1 MLRPTCGQ
9 TRVRPSVNCILAPT
23 LHTHE
28 LPCSHPYSHT
38 HQLLCDQSLRCT
50 SCFTLTH
57 SHLHNYRIAVSFGS
71 RLLFSLVSQLL
82 ALSVGCDILEPSA
95 ILCVYILAC
104 LDAQQLQAGFGGGL
118 GPPGGHIYMLT
129 TGPFSCVVPLKLGRG
144 RVGSIYLH
152 SRRRTLGTCRGLSA
166 PPLGGDSSSLK

>member
-9 TRVRPSVNCILAPT
+9 TKARPSVNCILAPT

-38 HQLLCDQSLRCT
+38 HQLLCDRSLRDT
-50 SCFTLTH
+50 SCFSLAH

-71 RLLFSLVSQLL
+71 RLLFSLVSQQ
-82 ALSVGCDILEPSA
+82 SVGCDILEPSA

-104 LDAQQLQAGFGGGL
+104 LDAQQLHAGEIWVLEGDWVHLVAIFTCS
-118 GPPGGHIYMLT
+118 PPG
-129 TGPFSCVVPLKLGRG
+129 
-144 RVGSIYLH
+144 
-152 SRRRTLGTCRGLSA
+152 LSHVW
-166 PPLGGDSSSLK
+166 SL

>member
-9 TRVRPSVNCILAPT
+9 TRARPSVNCILAPT

-38 HQLLCDQSLRCT
+38 HQLLCDRSLRCT
-50 SCFTLTH
+50 SCFSLTH

-71 RLLFSLVSQLL
+71 RLLFSLVSPLL

-104 LDAQQLQAGFGGGL
+104 LDAQQLHAGEIWVLEGDWVHLVAIFTCS
-118 GPPGGHIYMLT
+118 PPG
-129 TGPFSCVVPLKLGRG
+129 
-144 RVGSIYLH
+144 
-152 SRRRTLGTCRGLSA
+152 LSHVW
-166 PPLGGDSSSLK
+166 SL